1 MEDEHDRRGGLGW
14 ACRGRRYLGHFR
26 DGILGLLRAAG
37 ARSGARR
44 ILAAVAGDSRGPGV
58 RRDRRTGGGADVA
71 RSGHAVRRP
80 ERRAGRD
87 GTVARYRGDHS
98 AAAPI
103 RALTARERTQL
114 DPFTVLVYDRL
125 QFGSRKTVD
134 AIVDGSAGAV
144 EALRTRMID
153 LGYLPGPA
161 LRHGLRDAGMP
172 ILVTG
177 ALGVV
182 RVIAGASHG
191 NPVGLLVALVVAQAI
206 CYWLVVRTPRL
217 TALGV
222 RARDAAKQRNGHLR
236 PTNSPSYATYG
247 AESAALAAAVFGIG
261 ALIALDP
268 GLAQAVA
275 PPNSSGGGGDSGGD
289 GGGGGGGGC
298 GGCGGCGG

>member
-1 MEDEHDRRGGLGW
+1 MNMIDGVGSDGLV
-14 ACRGRRYLGHFR
+14 
-26 DGILGLLRAAG
+26 AAG
-37 ARSGARR
+37 ATWGISGTEFLAFYVPLILVAVLAGFWLRSRVTRADPESDAIAAPGAELTLPEVGMLFGDRNAA
-44 ILAAVAGDSRGPGV
+44 LAAMARLRGIEAI
-58 RRDRRTGGGADVA
+58 D
-71 RSGHAVRRP
+71 
-80 ERRAGRD
+80 
-87 GTVARYRGDHS
+87 S

-103 RALTARERTQL
+103 RALTAQERTRL

-161 LRHGLRDAGMP
+161 LRHSLRDAGMP

-206 CYWLVVRTPRL
+206 CYCLVVRTPRL

-236 PTNSPSYATYG
+236 PNNSPSYATYG

-275 PPNSSGGGGDSGGD
+275 PPNSSGGGGDGGGGD
-289 GGGGGGGGC
+289 GGGGGGGC